1 MATII
6 QITIPRY
13 IANFL
18 PTRSAIF
25 PEKGLE
31 IAADIVNKVMISPFL
46 SGAPNLVIKSFNSGM
61 IKLKLVI
68 KITLTMKSTKNF
80 YYTFLAHTKVTTT
93 VVNF

>member
-61 IKLKLVI
+61 IKLKLV
-68 KITLTMKSTKNF
+68 MKNNIDHEINQKFLLYFFST
-80 YYTFLAHTKVTTT
+80 H
-93 VVNF
+93 

>member
-6 QITIPRY
+6 QITIPMY
-13 IANFL
+13 IANFR
-18 PTRSAIF
+18 PTRSAIL

-68 KITLTMKSTKNF
+68 KNNIDHEINQKFLLYFFST
-80 YYTFLAHTKVTTT
+80 H
-93 VVNF
+93 

>member
-1 MATII
+1 METII

-61 IKLKLVI
+61 IKLKLV
-68 KITLTMKSTKNF
+68 MKNNIDHEINQKFLLYFFST
-80 YYTFLAHTKVTTT
+80 H
-93 VVNF
+93 